1 MKMAKTTT
9 SRMKK
14 SATRQTPKTIYVPV
28 ANNVYYDGGSYRVR
42 ATVNGVKHSKN
53 FSNKKTAI
61 QFRNSLM
68 K

>member
-1 MKMAKTTT
+1 MAKTTT

-28 ANNVYYDGGSYRVR
+28 ASNVYYDGGSYRVR

-53 FSNKKTAI
+53 FSNKRKAVSY
-61 QFRNSLM
+61 RNELLGR
-68 K
+68 